1 MGGGEKGGAAEE
13 EFANEL
19 EPAPVKE
26 VEVEFGK
33 EVEGGGKVEVE
44 GAKEVEA
51 EEEEGTGGKVEP
63 WKLVLLPT
71 MEAAA

>member
-1 MGGGEKGGAAEE
+1 M
-13 EFANEL
+13 ANEV

-33 EVEGGGKVEVE
+33 EVEGCGKEEVE
-44 GAKEVEA
+44 GAKEVED
-51 EEEEGTGGKVEP
+51 EVEGTGGKVEP

-71 MEAAA
+71 REAAA